1 MSVHRNTRFQIQECQ
16 TLLYSLSIITH
27 SYWLPSFHT
36 HCFNIHLLSSSS
48 ISNFLNMLWNNFFF
62 FFCSP
67 KIIITFLLLS
77 FLESITICSQNKR
90 NKPIRMHC
98 LFHISLSCAVHYSD
112 FLYFIFYL
120 HILSPKADIWSSYTV
135 FSIYLGSSK
144 HETKNN
150 SRHN

>member
-1 MSVHRNTRFQIQECQ
+1 MSVHRNTRFQIQDCQ

-48 ISNFLNMLWNNFFF
+48 ISNFLNMLWNNLF
-62 FFCSP
+62 FFCST

-98 LFHISLSCAVHYSD
+98 LFHISLSCST
-112 FLYFIFYL
+112 LL
-120 HILSPKADIWSSYTV
+120 W
-135 FSIYLGSSK
+135 FSIFCFLFAYFKSK
-144 HETKNN
+144 
-150 SRHN
+150 SRHLV

>member
-1 MSVHRNTRFQIQECQ
+1 MSVHKNTRFQIQDSQ

-27 SYWLPSFHT
+27 SYWLLSFHT
-36 HCFNIHLLSSSS
+36 HCSNIHLLSSSS
-48 ISNFLNMLWNNFFF
+48 ISNFLNMLRNNFFL
-62 FFCSP
+62 FCSL

-112 FLYFIFYL
+112 FLYFVFYL
-120 HILSPKADIWSSYTV
+120 HILSPKADIWSSYTM
-135 FSIYLGSSK
+135 FSIYLASSK